1 MVRAERNKGRRLY
14 KDPLLIRQMDE
25 DRCFIFARSP
35 DQILLFDECR
45 FIFDV
50 AISAILSMNL
60 GFDHNK
66 CTLVV
71 NEGLN
76 CDQLRLRDIEEPK
89 YSPNEF
95 VYLEMMLKE
104 ESKVFSLVDCC
115 HDDIIFGSQLMFS

>member
-1 MVRAERNKGRRLY
+1 MVLY
-14 KDPLLIRQMDE
+14 
-25 DRCFIFARSP
+25 
-35 DQILLFDECR
+35 QILWLFDEIR

-50 AISAILSMNL
+50 AISVILSMNL

>member
-1 MVRAERNKGRRLY
+1 MVLY
-14 KDPLLIRQMDE
+14 
-25 DRCFIFARSP
+25 
-35 DQILLFDECR
+35 QILWLFDEIR
-45 FIFDV
+45 SIFDV
-50 AISAILSMNL
+50 AISVILSMNL

-95 VYLEMMLKE
+95 VYLEMMIKE
-104 ESKVFSLVDCC
+104 RESKVFFLVDYF
-115 HDDIIFGSQLMFS
+115 HDDIVFGSQFMFS